1 MYLQFSLAI
10 PVLIYA
16 GSVIAQLCMV
26 LFVHVT
32 YVLTNFVELQA
43 SFTDTT
49 EVLSQNFDHGHKVFS
64 QRVNICR
71 FANYEN

>member
-1 MYLQFSLAI
+1 
-10 PVLIYA
+10 
-16 GSVIAQLCMV
+16 MV